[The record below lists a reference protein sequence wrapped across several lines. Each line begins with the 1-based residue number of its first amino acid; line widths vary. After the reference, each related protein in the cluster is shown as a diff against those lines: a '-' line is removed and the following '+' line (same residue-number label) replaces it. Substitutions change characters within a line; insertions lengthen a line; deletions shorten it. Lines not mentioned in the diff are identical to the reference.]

1 MTQKKVFNIALTAY
15 HATGTQG
22 DWLLPV
28 ARNSVDRKLHD
39 SGHVFSF
46 YFSDAAFLSEYPRW
60 WMQNGNAAGVE
71 NGVELVLNDHFDA
84 FVFFDQS
91 PLDGALPQRPIWQP

>member
-1 MTQKKVFNIALTAY
+1 
-15 HATGTQG
+15 
-22 DWLLPV
+22 
-28 ARNSVDRKLHD
+28 
-39 SGHVFSF
+39 
-46 YFSDAAFLSEYPRW
+46 
-60 WMQNGNAAGVE
+60 MQNGNAAGVE

>member
-1 MTQKKVFNIALTAY
+1 
-15 HATGTQG
+15 
-22 DWLLPV
+22 
-28 ARNSVDRKLHD
+28 LHD

-71 NGVELVLNDHFDA
+71 NGVELVLHDHFDA
-84 FVFFDQS
+84 FVFFDRS
-91 PLDGALPQRPIWQP
+91 PLDGALPRRPMWQP